1 MNEAKIVYKYFQ
13 SLKRYIRREIASM
26 VSEWVIEFMES
37 DEMKKASL
45 EIFYLTLIDLYHLKI
60 ISEAE
65 DSGSDKSKQE
75 VRSAFNFI

>member
-1 MNEAKIVYKYFQ
+1 MNEVKIAYKYFQ
-13 SLKRYIRREIASM
+13 SLKRYIRREITNM
-26 VSEWVIEFMES
+26 VSKWVAEFMES

-65 DSGSDKSKQE
+65 DSGINKSKRKE
-75 VRSAFNFI
+75 NSVI